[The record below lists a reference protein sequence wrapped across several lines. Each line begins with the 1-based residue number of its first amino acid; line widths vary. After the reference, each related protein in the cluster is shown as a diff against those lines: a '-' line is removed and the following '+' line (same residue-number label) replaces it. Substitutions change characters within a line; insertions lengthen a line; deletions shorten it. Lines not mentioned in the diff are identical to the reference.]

1 MTTNVLEIMRIRA
14 FKNPKLERQY
24 RIEKLRFKMDNKV
37 KDLKNVARRESYF
50 STLAKKEA
58 KGASKRAKSEAKKGM
73 KESAKDSRFE
83 RMIDEKFAEK
93 RKKLAEKAK
102 SKIKK

>member
-1 MTTNVLEIMRIRA
+1 MTSKE
-14 FKNPKLERQY
+14 
-24 RIEKLRFKMDNKV
+24 

-58 KGASKRAKSEAKKGM
+58 KGAEKRVKSESKAGM
-73 KESAKDSRFE
+73 KESAKDSRNE
-83 RMIDEKFAEK
+83 VKIDKSFAVK

-102 SKIKK
+102 SKIK

>member
-1 MTTNVLEIMRIRA
+1 MTLKE
-14 FKNPKLERQY
+14 
-24 RIEKLRFKMDNKV
+24 

-58 KGASKRAKSEAKKGM
+58 KGARDRARAEKREGM
-73 KESAKDSRFE
+73 KESAKDSRNE
-83 RMIDEKFAEK
+83 VKIDKSFAVK

-102 SKIKK
+102 AKIKGK